1 MTINVGGKMVKRS
14 EEEVAEEKKEEV
26 KINPSDYWC
35 DIILEKTTR
44 EKAEDRGLPTDAF
57 NVTYVVEGET
67 RLDVTRSE
75 KMANVF
81 DLYYDRYGKGAIQK
95 IDYGHG
101 TIRPNGVKKIP
112 QKKGKKRKRVIN
124 LKNFL

>member
-1 MTINVGGKMVKRS
+1 MTAPVGKAPS
-14 EEEVAEEKKEEV
+14 IIEEKVAEEKKEEV
-26 KINPSDYWC
+26 KFNPADYWC

-44 EKAEDRGLPTDAF
+44 EKAEDRSLPTDAF

-101 TIRPNGVKKIP
+101 TIRPNLWGIKATP
-112 QKKGKKRKRVIN
+112 PKKGKKRK
-124 LKNFL
+124 